1 MPEITMPK
9 LSDTMT
15 EGTLL
20 RWHKKKGDKIAVGDI
35 LAEVETDK
43 ATMEMESFEEGT
55 LADIFIPEGGKVLV
69 GAALALVLKDGEK
82 ATDKPKGGTAPASA
96 ASEAS
101 TSRPAVSSGRPL
113 TPRARTAALRTGGG
127 AASGG
132 NINAGIRVKSS
143 PLARKIADARGVR
156 LDAVQGTG
164 PGGRVI
170 AFDVE
175 NAPVGGG
182 ANAPV
187 VGGSSVAAILPT
199 PIAGMPET
207 RIPLSGMRRVIAERL
222 LASKTQIPHF
232 YLTIEVD
239 AAPMMAFRKE
249 YMAAKSATGGK
260 ITFNDIALSAVARA
274 AMQKPKVNA
283 AFAGDSIV
291 QYGSVNLSVAIAV
304 EDGLVTPVIRDAQN
318 LSLAQ
323 ISAAVKD
330 LALRARDKKLKP
342 DEYSGG
348 TITVSNL
355 GSYGIEQFCAIVNPP
370 QAAILAVGAIVK
382 KPVVNSRDEIEIGHR
397 MSITLSG
404 DHRVVDGAVAA
415 EYMSALRKLLESPAL
430 LLL

>member
-20 RWHKKKGDKIAVGDI
+20 RWCKKKGDKIEVGDI

-43 ATMEMESFEEGT
+43 ATMEMEAFEEGT
-55 LADIFIPEGGKVLV
+55 LADIYVEEGGKVTV
-69 GAALALVLKDGEK
+69 GAPIGVILKEGETLENLVK
-82 ATDKPKGGTAPASA
+82 ASAPAA
-96 ASEAS
+96 APVAEAPAA
-101 TSRPAVSSGRPL
+101 RPAVSSGRPL
-113 TPRARTAALRTGGG
+113 TPRARAAAARAGG
-127 AASGG
+127 AGSAPEV
-132 NINAGIRVKSS
+132 RVKAS
-143 PLARKIADARGVR
+143 PLARKIAASRGVR
-156 LDAVQGTG
+156 LDSVKGTG

-175 NAPVGGG
+175 NAPVGGSSAPAAAG
-182 ANAPV
+182 ASP
-187 VGGSSVAAILPT
+187 VAAILPT

-207 RIPLSGMRRVIAERL
+207 KIPLSGMRRVIAERL

-232 YLTIEVD
+232 YLSIEIN

-249 YMAAKSATGGK
+249 YMEAKGTK
-260 ITFNDIALSAVARA
+260 ITFNDIALAAVARA
-274 AMQKPKVNA
+274 AMEKPKVNA
-283 AFAGDSIV
+283 AFAPDSII

-304 EDGLVTPVIRDAQN
+304 EDGLVTPVIRDAQT
-318 LSLAQ
+318 LSLEK

-330 LALRARDKKLKP
+330 LATRARDKKLKP
-342 DEYSGG
+342 EEYAGG

-355 GSYGIEQFCAIVNPP
+355 GAYGIEQFCAIVNPP
-370 QAAILAVGAIVK
+370 QAAILAIGAIIK
-382 KPVVNSRDEIEIGHR
+382 KPVVNGDLIEIGHR

-415 EYMSALRKLLESPAL
+415 EYMTSLRKFLEAPAL

>member
-20 RWHKKKGDKIAVGDI
+20 RWHKKKGDKVEVGDI

-43 ATMEMESFEEGT
+43 ATMEMESFEEGS
-55 LADIFIPEGGKVLV
+55 LADIFVPEGGKVLV

-82 ATDKPKGGTAPASA
+82 AGDKPKAAPAPA
-96 ASEAS
+96 AAAAEAP
-101 TSRPAVSSGRPL
+101 TSRPAISSGRPL
-113 TPRARTAALRTGGG
+113 TPRARAAALRSGGGG

-156 LDAVQGTG
+156 LDAVKGTG
-164 PGGRVI
+164 PGGRII

-175 NAPVGGG
+175 SAQVGSPAP
-182 ANAPV
+182 AA
-187 VGGSSVAAILPT
+187 GSSPVAAILPT

-207 RIPLSGMRRVIAERL
+207 KVPLSGMRRVIAERL

-232 YLTIEVD
+232 YLTIEID

-249 YMAAKSATGGK
+249 YMAASGGK

-274 AMQKPKVNA
+274 AMQKPNVNA
-283 AFAGDSIV
+283 AFAGDAIIE
-291 QYGSVNLSVAIAV
+291 YGSVNLSVAIAV

-318 LSLAQ
+318 LSLQQ

-330 LALRARDKKLKP
+330 LATRARDKKLKP
-342 DEYSGG
+342 DEYAGG

-382 KPVVNSRDEIEIGHR
+382 KPVVNSRNEIEIGHR

-415 EYMSALRKLLESPAL
+415 EYMTALRNLLEAPAL

>member
-1 MPEITMPK
+1 MPK

-20 RWHKKKGDKIAVGDI
+20 RWRKKKGDKVEVGDI

-43 ATMEMESFEEGT
+43 ATMEMEAFEEGVLT
-55 LADIFIPEGGKVLV
+55 EIHVPEGGKVIV
-69 GAALALVLKDGEK
+69 GAPIAIVLKEGEK
-82 ATDKPKGGTAPASA
+82 LSDKPKAAPAPA
-96 ASEAS
+96 APAAGAS
-101 TSRPAVSSGRPL
+101 TARPSVSTGRPLTPL
-113 TPRARTAALRTGGG
+113 TPRARAAALRAGG
-127 AASGG
+127 ANLNEGV
-132 NINAGIRVKSS
+132 RVKAT

-156 LDAVQGTG
+156 LAGLQGTG
-164 PGGRVI
+164 PGGRII

-182 ANAPV
+182 TGTPV
-187 VGGSSVAAILPT
+187 QGASPVAAILPT
-199 PIAGMPET
+199 PIPGMPET
-207 RIPLSGMRRVIAERL
+207 KVPLSGMRRVIAERL

-232 YLTIEVD
+232 YLTIEIN

-249 YMAAKSATGGK
+249 YIEASGGK
-260 ITFNDIALSAVARA
+260 ITFNDIALAAVARA

-283 AFAGDSIV
+283 AFSPEGIIE
-291 QYGSVNLSVAIAV
+291 YGSVNLSVAIAV
-304 EDGLVTPVIRDAQN
+304 EDGLVTPVIRDAQK
-318 LSLAQ
+318 LSLRE

-330 LALRARDKKLKP
+330 LATRARDKKLKP
-342 DEYSGG
+342 EEYAGG

-382 KPVVNSRDEIEIGHR
+382 KPVVNERDEIVPGHR

-430 LLL
+430 LLV

>member
-55 LADIFIPEGGKVLV
+55 LADIYVPEGGKVVV
-69 GAALALVLKDGEK
+69 GAAIALVLGEGEK
-82 ATDKPKGGTAPASA
+82 AGDKPKAAPAPA
-96 ASEAS
+96 APAAAEAPA
-101 TSRPAVSSGRPL
+101 TRPSVSSGRPL
-113 TPRARTAALRTGGG
+113 TPRARAAALRAGGG
-127 AASGG
+127 ATG
-132 NINAGIRVKSS
+132 NVNAGVRVKSS

-156 LDAVQGTG
+156 LDAVKGTG

-175 NAPVGGG
+175 NAPVGAAAPSSGG
-182 ANAPV
+182 ASP
-187 VGGSSVAAILPT
+187 VAAILPT

-207 RIPLSGMRRVIAERL
+207 KVPLSGMRRVIAERL

-232 YLTIEVD
+232 YLTIEID
-239 AAPMMAFRKE
+239 AAPMMSFRKE
-249 YMAAKSATGGK
+249 YIAASGGK
-260 ITFNDIALSAVARA
+260 VTFNDIALSAVAKA

-283 AFAGDSIV
+283 ACAGDAIIE
-291 QYGSVNLSVAIAV
+291 YGSVNLSVAIAV
-304 EDGLVTPVIRDAQN
+304 EDGLVTPVIRDAQK
-318 LSLAQ
+318 LSLKE

-342 DEYSGG
+342 DEYAGG

-355 GSYGIEQFCAIVNPP
+355 GSYGIEHFCAIVNPP
-370 QAAILAVGAIVK
+370 QAAILAIGAIVK
-382 KPVVNSRDEIEIGHR
+382 KPVVNDRDEIEIGHR

>member
-20 RWHKKKGDKIAVGDI
+20 RWRKKKGDKVAVGDI

-43 ATMEMESFEEGT
+43 ATMEMEAFEEGT
-55 LADIFIPEGGKVLV
+55 LADIYVPEGGKVIV
-69 GAALALVLKDGEK
+69 GAAIALVLGEGEK
-82 ATDKPKGGTAPASA
+82 AGDKPKAWAPAPA
-96 ASEAS
+96 APAAA
-101 TSRPAVSSGRPL
+101 TPASRPTVSSGRPL
-113 TPRARTAALRTGGG
+113 TPRAR
-127 AASGG
+127 AASLRGG
-132 NINAGIRVKSS
+132 SAGQVNAGVRVKAT
-143 PLARKIADARGVR
+143 PLARKIADERGVR
-156 LDAVQGTG
+156 LDRVQGTG
-164 PGGRVI
+164 PGGRII

-175 NAPVGGG
+175 NAPIGTGGG
-182 ANAPV
+182 SAPAAA
-187 VGGSSVAAILPT
+187 GASPVAAILPT
-199 PIAGMPET
+199 PIAGMPEN
-207 RIPLSGMRRVIAERL
+207 RVPLSGMRRVIAERL

-232 YLTIEVD
+232 YLSIEID

-249 YMAAKSATGGK
+249 YIAASGGK
-260 ITFNDIALSAVARA
+260 ITFNDIALAAVARA

-283 AFAGDSIV
+283 AFAGDAIIE
-291 QYGSVNLSVAIAV
+291 YGSVNLSVAIAV
-304 EDGLVTPVIRDAQN
+304 EDGLVTPVIRDAQK
-318 LSLAQ
+318 LSLKE
-323 ISAAVKD
+323 ISASVKD

-342 DEYSGG
+342 EEYAGG

-382 KPVVNSRDEIEIGHR
+382 KPVVNERDEIEIGHR

-415 EYMSALRKLLESPAL
+415 EYMGALRKLLESPAL

>member
-20 RWHKKKGDKIAVGDI
+20 RWHKKKGDKVEVGDI

-43 ATMEMESFEEGT
+43 ATMEMESFEEGS
-55 LADIFIPEGGKVLV
+55 LADIFVPEGGKVLV

-82 ATDKPKGGTAPASA
+82 AGDKPKAAPAPA
-96 ASEAS
+96 AAAAEAP
-101 TSRPAVSSGRPL
+101 TSRPAISSGRPL
-113 TPRARTAALRTGGG
+113 TPRARAAALRSGGGG

-156 LDAVQGTG
+156 LDAVKGTG
-164 PGGRVI
+164 PGGRII

-175 NAPVGGG
+175 SAQVGSPAP
-182 ANAPV
+182 AA
-187 VGGSSVAAILPT
+187 GSSPVAAILPT

-207 RIPLSGMRRVIAERL
+207 KVPLSGMRRVIAERL

-232 YLTIEVD
+232 YLTIEID

-249 YMAAKSATGGK
+249 YIAASGGK

-274 AMQKPKVNA
+274 AMQKPNVNA
-283 AFAGDSIV
+283 AFAGDAIIE
-291 QYGSVNLSVAIAV
+291 YGSVNLSVAIAV

-318 LSLAQ
+318 LSLQQ

-330 LALRARDKKLKP
+330 LATRARDKKLKP
-342 DEYSGG
+342 DEYAGG

-415 EYMSALRKLLESPAL
+415 EYMTALRNLLEAPAL

>member
-20 RWHKKKGDKIAVGDI
+20 RWHKKKGDKVEVGDI

-55 LADIFIPEGGKVLV
+55 LADIFVPEGGKVLV

-82 ATDKPKGGTAPASA
+82 AGDKPKASPSPAAPVADAPAA
-96 ASEAS
+96 
-101 TSRPAVSSGRPL
+101 RPAVSTGRPL
-113 TPRARTAALRTGGG
+113 TPRARAAVLRGGG
-127 AASGG
+127 AGG
-132 NINAGIRVKSS
+132 NVNAGVRVKST

-156 LDAVQGTG
+156 LDAVKGTG
-164 PGGRVI
+164 PGGRII

-175 NAPVGGG
+175 SAPVGGG

-187 VGGSSVAAILPT
+187 IGSSPVAAILPT

-207 RIPLSGMRRVIAERL
+207 KVPLSGMRRVIAERL

-232 YLTIEVD
+232 YLSIEID

-249 YMAAKSATGGK
+249 YIEASGGK

-318 LSLAQ
+318 LSLKE

-330 LALRARDKKLKP
+330 LATRARDKKLKP
-342 DEYSGG
+342 DEYAGG

-370 QAAILAVGAIVK
+370 QAAILAIGAIVK

-415 EYMSALRKLLESPAL
+415 EYMTALRKLLESPAL

>member
-55 LADIFIPEGGKVLV
+55 LADVFVAEGGKVLV
-69 GAALALVLKDGEK
+69 GAPLALILGDGEK
-82 ATDKPKGGTAPASA
+82 AGDKPKAAPASA
-96 ASEAS
+96 APAADAPAA
-101 TSRPAVSSGRPL
+101 RPAVASGRPL
-113 TPRARTAALRTGGG
+113 TPRARAAALRSGG
-127 AASGG
+127 ATG
-132 NINAGIRVKSS
+132 NVNAGVRVKSS

-156 LDAVQGTG
+156 LDAVKGTG

-187 VGGSSVAAILPT
+187 VGGSSVPTILPT
-199 PIAGMPET
+199 PISGMPET
-207 RIPLSGMRRVIAERL
+207 KVPLSGMRRVIAERL

-232 YLTIEVD
+232 YLSIEIN

-249 YMAAKSATGGK
+249 LNLAGGGK
-260 ITFNDIALSAVARA
+260 VTFNDIALSAVAKA

-318 LSLAQ
+318 LSLQQ

-342 DEYSGG
+342 EEYAGG

-370 QAAILAVGAIVK
+370 QAAILAVGAIIK
-382 KPVVNSRDEIEIGHR
+382 KPVVNERDEIEIGHR

-415 EYMSALRKLLESPAL
+415 EYMGSLRKLLESPAL

>member
-20 RWHKKKGDKIAVGDI
+20 RWRKKKGDKVEVGDI

-43 ATMEMESFEEGT
+43 ATMEMEAFEEGT
-55 LADIFIPEGGKVLV
+55 LADIYVPEGGKVVV
-69 GAALALVLKDGEK
+69 GAAIALVLGEGEK
-82 ATDKPKGGTAPASA
+82 AGDKPK
-96 ASEAS
+96 AS
-101 TSRPAVSSGRPL
+101 TPAPSTSTPELATPAARPSVSSGRPL
-113 TPRARTAALRTGGG
+113 TPRARAAALRSGGGG
-127 AASGG
+127 AGG
-132 NINAGIRVKSS
+132 NVNAGIRVKST

-156 LDAVQGTG
+156 LDALKGTG
-164 PGGRVI
+164 PGGRII

-175 NAPVGGG
+175 SAPVGGS
-182 ANAPV
+182 APAA
-187 VGGSSVAAILPT
+187 GGSSPVAAILPT

-207 RIPLSGMRRVIAERL
+207 RVPLSGMRRVIAERL

-232 YLTIEVD
+232 YLTIEVN

-249 YMAAKSATGGK
+249 YIAASGGK
-260 ITFNDIALSAVARA
+260 ITVNDIALSAVARA

-283 AFAGDSIV
+283 AFAGDAIIE
-291 QYGSVNLSVAIAV
+291 YGSVNLSVAIAV
-304 EDGLVTPVIRDAQN
+304 DDGLVTPVIRDAQK
-318 LSLAQ
+318 LSLKE

-342 DEYSGG
+342 DEYAGG

-382 KPVVNSRDEIEIGHR
+382 KPGVNERDEIEIGHR

>member
-20 RWHKKKGDKIAVGDI
+20 RWHKKKGDKIEVGDI

-55 LADIFIPEGGKVLV
+55 LADIFVPEGGKVLV

-82 ATDKPKGGTAPASA
+82 AGDKPKAAPAPTAPAA
-96 ASEAS
+96 AAAEHP
-101 TSRPAVSSGRPL
+101 TSRPAISSGRPL
-113 TPRARTAALRTGGG
+113 TPRARAAALRTGGG

-156 LDAVQGTG
+156 LDAVKGTG
-164 PGGRVI
+164 PGGRII

-175 NAPVGGG
+175 SAPVGSP
-182 ANAPV
+182 APAA
-187 VGGSSVAAILPT
+187 GSSPVAAILPT

-207 RIPLSGMRRVIAERL
+207 RVPLSGMRRVIAERL

-232 YLTIEVD
+232 YLSIEID

-249 YMAAKSATGGK
+249 YIAASGGK

-274 AMQKPKVNA
+274 AMQKPKVNS
-283 AFAGDSIV
+283 AFAGDAIIE
-291 QYGSVNLSVAIAV
+291 YGSVNLSVAIAV
-304 EDGLVTPVIRDAQN
+304 EDGLVTPVIRDAQK
-318 LSLAQ
+318 LSLKE

-330 LALRARDKKLKP
+330 LATRARDKKLKP
-342 DEYSGG
+342 EEYAGG

-415 EYMSALRKLLESPAL
+415 EYMTALRKLLESPAL

>member
-1 MPEITMPK
+1 MPK

-20 RWHKKKGDKIAVGDI
+20 RWRKKKGDKVEVGDI

-55 LADIFIPEGGKVLV
+55 LADIFVQEGGKVVV
-69 GAALALVLKDGEK
+69 GAPLALVLKEGEK
-82 ATDKPKGGTAPASA
+82 ASDKPKASPAPAAPA
-96 ASEAS
+96 ADAP
-101 TSRPAVSSGRPL
+101 TARPAVSTGRPL
-113 TPRARTAALRTGGG
+113 TPRARAAALRSGGGG
-127 AASGG
+127 AGG
-132 NINAGIRVKSS
+132 NVNAGVRVKST

-156 LDAVQGTG
+156 LDAVKGTG
-164 PGGRVI
+164 PGGRII

-175 NAPVGGG
+175 NAPVGGSAPAAPG
-182 ANAPV
+182 ASP
-187 VGGSSVAAILPT
+187 VAAILPT

-207 RIPLSGMRRVIAERL
+207 RVPLSGMRRVIAERL

-232 YLTIEVD
+232 YLTIEID

-249 YMAAKSATGGK
+249 YIAASGGK

-283 AFAGDSIV
+283 AFAGDAIIE
-291 QYGSVNLSVAIAV
+291 YDSVNLSVAIAV
-304 EDGLVTPVIRDAQN
+304 EDGLVTPVIRDAQK
-318 LSLAQ
+318 LSLKE

-342 DEYSGG
+342 DEYAGG

-382 KPVVNSRDEIEIGHR
+382 KPVVNERDEIEIGHR

-415 EYMSALRKLLESPAL
+415 EYMGALRKLLESPAL

>member
-1 MPEITMPK
+1 MPK

-20 RWHKKKGDKIAVGDI
+20 RWCKKKGDKIQVGDI

-43 ATMEMESFEEGT
+43 ATMEMEAFEDGI
-55 LADIFIPEGGKVLV
+55 LADIYVEEGGKVLV
-69 GAALALVLKDGEK
+69 GAPIGVILGAGEK
-82 ATDKPKGGTAPASA
+82 LEDLVKAAAPVA
-96 ASEAS
+96 EAPVA
-101 TSRPAVSSGRPL
+101 RAAVSSGRPL
-113 TPRARTAALRTGGG
+113 TPRARAAAARAGG
-127 AASGG
+127 AATSPEV
-132 NINAGIRVKSS
+132 RVKAS
-143 PLARKIADARGVR
+143 PLARKIAASRGVR
-156 LDAVQGTG
+156 LDSVKGTG

-187 VGGSSVAAILPT
+187 VGGASAVAAILPT

-207 RIPLSGMRRVIAERL
+207 KIPLSGMRRVIAERL

-232 YLTIEVD
+232 YLSIEIN

-249 YMAAKSATGGK
+249 YMEAKGTK
-260 ITFNDIALSAVARA
+260 ITFNDIALAAVARA
-274 AMQKPKVNA
+274 AMEKPKVNA
-283 AFAGDSIV
+283 AFAPDSII

-304 EDGLVTPVIRDAQN
+304 EDGLVTPVIRDAQT
-318 LSLAQ
+318 LSLEQ

-330 LALRARDKKLKP
+330 LATRARDKKLKP
-342 DEYSGG
+342 EEYAGG

-370 QAAILAVGAIVK
+370 QAAILAIGAIIK
-382 KPVVNSRDEIEIGHR
+382 KPVVNGDLIEIGHR

-415 EYMSALRKLLESPAL
+415 EYMTALRKLLEGPAL

>member
-20 RWHKKKGDKIAVGDI
+20 RWRKKKGDKVEVGDI

-43 ATMEMESFEEGT
+43 ATMEMEAFEEGM
-55 LADIFIPEGGKVLV
+55 LADIYVPEGGKVVV
-69 GAALALVLKDGEK
+69 GAAIALVLADGEK
-82 ATDKPKGGTAPASA
+82 AGDKPKASAPAT
-96 ASEAS
+96 S
-101 TSRPAVSSGRPL
+101 TSTAELSTPQARPSVSSGRPL
-113 TPRARTAALRTGGG
+113 TPRARAAALRSGGGG
-127 AASGG
+127 AGG
-132 NINAGIRVKSS
+132 NVNAGVRVKST

-156 LDAVQGTG
+156 LDAVKGTG
-164 PGGRVI
+164 PGGRII

-175 NAPVGGG
+175 NAPAGGS
-182 ANAPV
+182 APAAS
-187 VGGSSVAAILPT
+187 GGSSPVAAILPT

-207 RIPLSGMRRVIAERL
+207 KVPLSGMRRVIAERL

-232 YLTIEVD
+232 YLTIEID

-249 YMAAKSATGGK
+249 YIAASGGK

-283 AFAGDSIV
+283 AFAGDAIIE
-291 QYGSVNLSVAIAV
+291 YGSVNLSVAIAV

-318 LSLAQ
+318 LSLQQ

-330 LALRARDKKLKP
+330 LATRARDKKLKP
-342 DEYSGG
+342 DEYAAG

>member
-20 RWHKKKGDKIAVGDI
+20 RWCKKKGDKIEVGDI

-43 ATMEMESFEEGT
+43 ATMEMEAFEEGI
-55 LADIFIPEGGKVLV
+55 LADIFVEEGGKVIV
-69 GAALALVLKDGEK
+69 GAPLGVIVGEGEK
-82 ATDKPKGGTAPASA
+82 LGDRPKATPAPVAPAARETAAPSA
-96 ASEAS
+96 
-101 TSRPAVSSGRPL
+101 RPIVSSGRPL
-113 TPRARTAALRTGGG
+113 TPRARAA
-127 AASGG
+127 AAAQ
-132 NINAGIRVKSS
+132 AGVVATPGVRVKSS
-143 PLARKIADARGVR
+143 PLARKIAASRGVN
-156 LDAVQGTG
+156 LATVKGTG

-175 NAPVGGG
+175 NAPLGGG

-187 VGGSSVAAILPT
+187 VGGSASPVATILPT

-207 RIPLSGMRRVIAERL
+207 KIPLSGMRRVIAERL

-232 YLTIEVD
+232 YLSIEIN

-249 YMAAKSATGGK
+249 YNEANAEKGLK
-260 ITFNDIALSAVARA
+260 ITFNDIALAAVARA
-274 AMQKPKVNA
+274 AMEKPKVNA
-283 AFAGDSIV
+283 AFAGDGIV

-318 LSLAQ
+318 LSLAE

-330 LALRARDKKLKP
+330 LATRARDKKLKP
-342 DEYSGG
+342 EEYAGG

-355 GSYGIEQFCAIVNPP
+355 GAYGVEQFFAIVNPP
-370 QAAILAVGAIVK
+370 QAAILAIGAIVK
-382 KPVVNSRDEIEIGHR
+382 KPVVNGDAIEIGQR
-397 MSITLSG
+397 MTITISG

-415 EYMSALRKLLESPAL
+415 EYMAALRKLLEAPAL